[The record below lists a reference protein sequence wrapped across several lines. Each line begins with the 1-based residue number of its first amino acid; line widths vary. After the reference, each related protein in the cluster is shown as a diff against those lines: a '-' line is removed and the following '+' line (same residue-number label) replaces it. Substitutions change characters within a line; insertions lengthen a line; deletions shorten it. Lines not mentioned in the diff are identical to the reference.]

1 MTTINDVGDLAR
13 VLREHPEWRDT
24 IRGLLL
30 GEEIARLPEKLAA
43 FIEATQQN
51 FQLVYGRLDSL
62 DEGQRQAEERFNRL
76 DEGQRQAEERF
87 NRIDERFDRLETSVN
102 RLTGRVDNGLG
113 AFYEH
118 RAEKAARS
126 LADRHLDLSRVKI
139 LQGAQAGV
147 DNQFAELLDNARRTG
162 LITQDQFQ
170 ELLQLD
176 LVFAATRN
184 SDGADIH
191 VAAEVSITAGDSDID
206 RAARRAAI
214 LAVITGQRVFPAVI
228 SANVD
233 SARRARAEQQAVTV
247 MVLPEN

>member
-76 DEGQRQAEERF
+76 
-87 NRIDERFDRLETSVN
+87 DERFDRLETSVN

-184 SDGADIH
+184 SDGADIQ

-214 LAVITGQRVFPAVI
+214 LADITGQRVFPAVI